1 MASAKFPP
9 KIPQEIINV
18 TLPTLYS
25 SLELAMK
32 AQVTQNEKLD
42 SLSID
47 LFRTTALTNAEIEQI
62 IAGEE
67 LFSSVRA
74 QIIADNVTRLE
85 STSTITFFQRSA
97 ILTAAAAIIVVAVF
111 GTMMVAKRTNQRPNV
126 AAIPPVRSYDDTV
139 VSPVDLPISQPK
151 SEVSEERPTAVHIVK
166 AMDYRPVVSERRPY
180 SPPPQQQ
187 QELEDQPPQFFALA
201 GLRPAEVAVDGSRI
215 IRVEL
220 PRASL
225 VTLGVN
231 VPLDS
236 DKQLIK
242 TDLLVGPD
250 GVPRAIRLVD

>member
-1 MASAKFPP
+1 MACTQCAPETSH
-9 KIPQEIINV
+9 EINV
-18 TLPTLYS
+18 TNLIQQS

-32 AQVTQNEKLD
+32 KHDDNLDRLVTELIN
-42 SLSID
+42 
-47 LFRTTALTNAEIEQI
+47 TTVLRNDEQDA
-62 IAGEE
+62 IASRSD

-74 QIIADNVTRLE
+74 RIIADGVTRIE
-85 STSTITFFQRSA
+85 PSGTITFFQRSA
-97 ILTAAAAIIVVAVF
+97 ILTAAAALIVMAVF
-111 GTMMVAKRTNQRPNV
+111 GTMMIAKRPVSKSVVNS
-126 AAIPPVRSYDDTV
+126 IPPIPLNDKFAAKEPEVDEITSPSNIDGPEIKSTAAHLVR
-139 VSPVDLPISQPK
+139 
-151 SEVSEERPTAVHIVK
+151 A
-166 AMDYRPVVSERRPY
+166 DYRPIVSERKVSVQRE
-180 SPPPQQQ
+180 PQF
-187 QELEDQPPQFFALA
+187 EEQPPQFFALA
-201 GLRPAEVAVDGSRI
+201 GLRPSEVAVDGSRI